1 MWKMFGKPYIV
12 PQLPEDIRASHLS
25 VLRSSAQCGE
35 SHVEWWMFACTVRS
49 YLVLRPRCGCRENV
63 SLELH

>member
-25 VLRSSAQCGE
+25 VLRSSAQVGKA
-35 SHVEWWMFACTVRS
+35 M
-49 YLVLRPRCGCRENV
+49 LNGGC
-63 SLELH
+63 LPAL